1 MRCAKRWEVGGWAL
15 RLGDGHGTDFVQLL
29 SDDVPGNHPLGMATS
44 LHEGEGVDGVGC
56 VEVGV

>member
-1 MRCAKRWEVGGWAL
+1 MQKGGGRLGPRCAWEMATA
-15 RLGDGHGTDFVQLL
+15 RFRS

-44 LHEGEGVDGVGC
+44 LHEGEGADGVGC